1 MGNQCGGGL
10 MCGDNESPEVRAKKM
25 ENLIKIQSVFRSYQ
39 ARKRKESIKVEKI
52 NGLFGKY

>member
-1 MGNQCGGGL
+1 